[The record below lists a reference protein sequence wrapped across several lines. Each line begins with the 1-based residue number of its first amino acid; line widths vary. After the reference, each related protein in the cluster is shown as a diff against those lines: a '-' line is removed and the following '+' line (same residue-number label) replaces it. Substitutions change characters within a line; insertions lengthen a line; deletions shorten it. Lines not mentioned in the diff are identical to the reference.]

1 MVILSI
7 NTKDRNRNN
16 FADHVR
22 SKWLIMVMK
31 NMFKHDTS
39 VNS

>member
-7 NTKDRNRNN
+7 NTKGRNRNN

-22 SKWLIMVMK
+22 SKWLIIVMK

>member
-22 SKWLIMVMK
+22 SKRLIMVMK
-31 NMFKHDTS
+31 NMFKDDTS